1 MAFVNQVLNF
11 TNEAYWWMKNVT
23 SISEATF
30 QKKIF
35 QIVDFKTMY
44 IYIKK
49 QSLEEINDDNQ
60 FLEFEDFLKAAHLN
74 RQIFGVKHIK

>member
-30 QKKIF
+30 QKEYF
-35 QIVDFKTMY
+35 RLLTL
-44 IYIKK
+44 KK
-49 QSLEEINDDNQ
+49 VLRRD
-60 FLEFEDFLKAAHLN
+60 
-74 RQIFGVKHIK
+74 